1 MELISK
7 LQPVSGLTVIAS
19 NSTMKF
25 KDSTLSPSEIGQQ
38 LNAGSL
44 LRGTIQQGNEQ
55 LKVIVNLVDANTQ
68 EVKWSQ
74 SFDGSTRDM
83 LKLQGEIAQSVASKI
98 KISFISRRDRQG
110 NEADHRNSR
119 SLSGISSRQNRMEK
133 KIKTKFRSGY

>member
-74 SFDGSTRDM
+74 SFDGNTRDM
-83 LKLQGEIAQSVASKI
+83 LKLQGEIAQSVAGKI
-98 KISFISRRDRQG
+98 GTGPLPRRTGQG
-110 NEADHRNSR
+110 DQARHRKPR
-119 SLSGISSRQNRMEK
+119 GVSGI
-133 KIKTKFRSGY
+133 FAG